1 MENNKKTVLEKV
13 SMYLSI
19 VSGIFG
25 IIGISLY
32 SLCTNSDT
40 IFAFIEKNVILVL
53 LVLNVIVL
61 IIYVSIITY
70 TKIKRQ
76 DNPPAP
82 SVLIIVFL
90 LICIFILGY
99 LNFNPQLVLA
109 NQKGTKNVEDIENDE
124 NIENEEVVESEF
136 SGEPQSNLTPEQ
148 YRVNYYV
155 PLCKEEIFP
164 TEIWE
169 EFTDYE
175 LYYTLNGIYAS
186 EGRFYKSGYFK
197 IFDWYEGNIMPEDF
211 NANMLNYNQHKNI
224 ANIIKIMKKRGL
236 R

>member
-1 MENNKKTVLEKV
+1 MENNKKTVLEMV

-25 IIGISLY
+25 IMGISLY
-32 SLCTNSDT
+32 SLYSNSDT
-40 IFAFIEKNVILVL
+40 IFEFIAKNLILVL
-53 LVLNVIVL
+53 LVLNIIVL
-61 IIYVSIITY
+61 VIYVSITTY
-70 TKIKRQ
+70 NKIKMQ
-76 DNPPAP
+76 DNPPTL
-82 SVLIIVFL
+82 SVFIIVFL
-90 LICIFILGY
+90 LISIFILGY
-99 LNFNPQLVLA
+99 LNFNPKLVLA
-109 NQKGTKNVEDIENDE
+109 NQEGNENVEDIEKDE
-124 NIENEEVVESEF
+124 SIEDEEVVESDF
-136 SGEPQSNLTPEQ
+136 IVEPQNNLTPEQ

-169 EFTDYE
+169 EFTDDE

-186 EGRFYKSGYFK
+186 EGRFYKSGYFN
-197 IFDWYEGNIMPEDF
+197 IFEWYNGSIMPEDF
-211 NANMLNYNQHKNI
+211 EANMLNYNQHKNI